1 MIAKGVCES
10 SASWLAQEMHGGRK
24 ACEVVCAGE
33 ARAARLCGMLL
44 TVAAT
49 TKRLQVAQGIS
60 VEAALVARV
69 KDAEQQ
75 MQQALTR
82 SAV

>member
-1 MIAKGVCES
+1 MVGAKHVK
-10 SASWLAQEMHGGRK
+10 LLRT
-24 ACEVVCAGE
+24 GE

-44 TVAAT
+44 TLAAT

-60 VEAALVARV
+60 VEAALMARV